1 MAGVF
6 PGASTL
12 DQFWHNIVE
21 KKDACGDIPENRWVA
36 RPEDMVSPL
45 PAPDKAFHRRGCL
58 IRDFDFDPNGFAIPA
73 DRLRALDPM
82 VHLVLDAG
90 RQAFSAFQSAGM
102 DKDRIGVILAAIALP
117 TEASS
122 RLAQEI
128 LGESFKNALFRKDTG
143 LLSPLTRNQCLASQ
157 VTALPAAVL
166 AQALG
171 LCGPAFTLD
180 AACASSLYAVKLAC
194 DMLSS
199 HRCDA
204 VLAGGVSRPDCLY
217 TQVGF
222 SQLRAL
228 SPSGRCAPFDAH
240 ADGLVV
246 GEGTGLLVLKRLEDA
261 LSDGDTLLGVIRGIG
276 LSNDMRGNLLA
287 PDTEGQVRAM
297 QAAYQAA
304 GWSPSDVDIIE
315 CHGAG
320 TPVGDATE
328 LQSLKLLWEN
338 TGSKSGQY
346 PIGSVKSMI
355 GHLLTAAG
363 AAGMIKTLLAMKHQ
377 TLPPSLNFTA
387 PAENSPLHGSP
398 FRVQTL
404 AEPWHRRD
412 PRIPRR
418 AAISAF
424 GFGGINGHVLLEEWA
439 PDIFP
444 SAASAISQKTCPA
457 PPQPNKYL
465 TTDDGRQ
472 MTETIN
478 CHPSSV
484 IRHPSLDIAI
494 VGMDACFGRFQTLR
508 DFQEAVLSGKSG
520 ILKRPGC
527 RWKGC
532 DAIAG
537 ALLDFPD
544 LPGGYIEEITL
555 ELSDLHIPPNEIP
568 DILLQHLLMLKVSHR
583 AMADAGYTSR
593 KLRPRMGAIIGMG
606 FDMEA
611 TDYHVR
617 WSLGNT
623 HANWLKQAGFSLD
636 DDQKAVWLKSLKDDF
651 GPALNASRTLGALAG
666 VVASRVAREFGMGAP
681 SFTVSADSASGFT
694 ALDIAAR
701 LLQKNEA
708 DAMLVGAV
716 DMAGDV
722 RSILIAHGINPFSPS
737 GNIRPFD
744 RSADGTLPG
753 EGSAAVVLKRLDR
766 AVADG
771 NRIYGVIKGMGSACT
786 GAANDPAAYSRS
798 LQQSLD
804 DAGIP
809 PSAIMRI

>member
-1 MAGVF
+1 MTRLKDDSPIAVVSMAGVF

-12 DQFWHNIVE
+12 DRFWHNIVE

-36 RPEDMVSPL
+36 RPADMVSAL

-58 IRDFDFDPNGFAIPA
+58 IRDFDFDPDGFAIPA
-73 DRLRALDPM
+73 DRLRSLDPM
-82 VHLVLDAG
+82 YHLVLDAG
-90 RQAFSAFQSAGM
+90 RQAFSAFQSAGI

-117 TEASS
+117 TETSS
-122 RLAQEI
+122 GLAQEI
-128 LGESFKNALFRKDTG
+128 LGESFKNALFRKNPDP
-143 LLSPLTRNQCLASQ
+143 LSPLTRNRCLASQ

-240 ADGLVV
+240 ADGLIV
-246 GEGTGLLVLKRLEDA
+246 GEGAGLLVLKRLEDA
-261 LSDGDTLLGVIRGIG
+261 LSAGDTIFGVIRGIG

-304 GWSPSDVDIIE
+304 GWRPSDVDIIE

-338 TGSKSGQY
+338 TGSKSGQCA
-346 PIGSVKSMI
+346 IGSVKSMI

-363 AAGMIKTLLAMKHQ
+363 AAGLIKTLLAIKHQ

-387 PAENSPLHGSP
+387 PAENSPLHGGP

-412 PRIPRR
+412 PGTPRR

-444 SAASAISQKTCPA
+444 
-457 PPQPNKYL
+457 
-465 TTDDGRQ
+465 TDRFRHI
-472 MTETIN
+472 TRKE
-478 CHPSSV
+478 PSGAVSV
-484 IRHPSLDIAI
+484 IRIEMRHPTGYRHCGHGCLFWKLS
-494 VGMDACFGRFQTLR
+494 
-508 DFQEAVLSGKSG
+508 DFKGLSGSG
-520 ILKRPGC
+520 IVRKIRHPKTPGT
-527 RWKGC
+527 
-532 DAIAG
+532 
-537 ALLDFPD
+537 P
-544 LPGGYIEEITL
+544 L
-555 ELSDLHIPPNEIP
+555 E
-568 DILLQHLLMLKVSHR
+568 R
-583 AMADAGYTSR
+583 
-593 KLRPRMGAIIGMG
+593 LRPDCRGP
-606 FDMEA
+606 
-611 TDYHVR
+611 
-617 WSLGNT
+617 
-623 HANWLKQAGFSLD
+623 AGF
-636 DDQKAVWLKSLKDDF
+636 F
-651 GPALNASRTLGALAG
+651 GSSR
-666 VVASRVAREFGMGAP
+666 
-681 SFTVSADSASGFT
+681 
-694 ALDIAAR
+694 
-701 LLQKNEA
+701 
-708 DAMLVGAV
+708 
-716 DMAGDV
+716 
-722 RSILIAHGINPFSPS
+722 
-737 GNIRPFD
+737 
-744 RSADGTLPG
+744 
-753 EGSAAVVLKRLDR
+753 
-766 AVADG
+766 
-771 NRIYGVIKGMGSACT
+771 RIH
-786 GAANDPAAYSRS
+786 R
-798 LQQSLD
+798 
-804 DAGIP
+804 
-809 PSAIMRI
+809 

>member
-36 RPEDMVSPL
+36 RPADMVSAL

-58 IRDFDFDPNGFAIPA
+58 IQDFDFDPDGFAIPA
-73 DRLRALDPM
+73 DRLRSLDPM

-90 RQAFSAFQSAGM
+90 RQAFSAFQSAGI

-117 TEASS
+117 TETSS

-128 LGESFKNALFRKDTG
+128 LGESFKNALFRKDPDP
-143 LLSPLTRNQCLASQ
+143 LSPLTRNRCLASQ

-246 GEGTGLLVLKRLEDA
+246 GEGAGLLVLKRLEDA
-261 LSDGDTLLGVIRGIG
+261 LNDGDTIFGVIRGIG

-338 TGSKSGQY
+338 TGSKSGQCA
-346 PIGSVKSMI
+346 IGSVKSMI

-363 AAGMIKTLLAMKHQ
+363 AAGIIKTLLAIKHQ

-444 SAASAISQKTCPA
+444 PA
-457 PPQPNKYL
+457 DSDDSRQNANLSPSRQPQ
-465 TTDDGRQ
+465 
-472 MTETIN
+472 
-478 CHPSSV
+478 SV
-484 IRHPSLDIAI
+484 TGYRHSRHGCLFWKLSNLKGLPGSGPVRKIRHP
-494 VGMDACFGRFQTLR
+494 QT
-508 DFQEAVLSGKSG
+508 
-520 ILKRPGC
+520 P
-527 RWKGC
+527 
-532 DAIAG
+532 
-537 ALLDFPD
+537 
-544 LPGGYIEEITL
+544 
-555 ELSDLHIPPNEIP
+555 
-568 DILLQHLLMLKVSHR
+568 
-583 AMADAGYTSR
+583 
-593 KLRPRMGAIIGMG
+593 
-606 FDMEA
+606 
-611 TDYHVR
+611 
-617 WSLGNT
+617 
-623 HANWLKQAGFSLD
+623 
-636 DDQKAVWLKSLKDDF
+636 
-651 GPALNASRTLGALAG
+651 
-666 VVASRVAREFGMGAP
+666 GAP
-681 SFTVSADSASGFT
+681 LERLRLDCRRPSGF
-694 ALDIAAR
+694 
-701 LLQKNEA
+701 
-708 DAMLVGAV
+708 
-716 DMAGDV
+716 
-722 RSILIAHGINPFSPS
+722 F
-737 GNIRPFD
+737 
-744 RSADGTLPG
+744 
-753 EGSAAVVLKRLDR
+753 GSSR
-766 AVADG
+766 
-771 NRIYGVIKGMGSACT
+771 RIH
-786 GAANDPAAYSRS
+786 
-798 LQQSLD
+798 
-804 DAGIP
+804 
-809 PSAIMRI
+809 